1 MPRNELSNPPDAK
14 EYLSAHTARN
24 VLFVL
29 LGVAGLVLKG
39 RYSGH
44 ASELVHSYGGNVAA
58 SFAAYFWAKLVTV
71 TVAVRFLADGAHRE
85 QVARSSL
92 PAVLAAGLA
101 LLLVQLFEV
110 FDGFGLMS
118 NVYDRLDLAA
128 NTVGIAMA
136 FAVDAAV
143 VERRR
148 HPEPRHEQRRQ

>member
-1 MPRNELSNPPDAK
+1 MTRNELSDPPDAR
-14 EYLSAHTARN
+14 EQLPAHAARN

-39 RYSGH
+39 RYSGP
-44 ASELVHSYGGNVAA
+44 ASDLVHSYGGNIAA
-58 SFAAYFWAKLVTV
+58 SFAAYFWAKLVTATFV
-71 TVAVRFLADGAHRE
+71 VRFLADGAHRD
-85 QVARSSL
+85 QVAPSNL
-92 PAVLAAGLA
+92 PRVLAAGLA

-128 NTVGIAMA
+128 NTVGIAIA
-136 FAVDAAV
+136 FAVDAV

-148 HPEPRHEQRRQ
+148 HREPRCEPRRQ